1 MTTKNNIYFNNLV
14 QKREM
19 NATTHAAHTLKY
31 ERVVKYLQKK
41 HNILFKNFHK
51 TILLNPNVINCI
63 KYFISLKTL
72 ASRDTYV
79 SLLLLIIAPDKN
91 NIEKNYV
98 QLYDELI
105 DYYRKLREEYRGI
118 NNQKKSKKQKDNWIS
133 YEELVKLNKKLTK
146 QYKKWKLN
154 SWMLSHYLKSP
165 SKKEFYLKMIKETF
179 FEYAFYVALNI
190 HLVYKL
196 RLEMGECRLCSWEDL
211 KRLSKEELENN
222 IYLVNEKQKTKT
234 LYMGKNSRK
243 NKMKEPLKLELPIEL
258 CNIINIYITMRN
270 ILMNPNDPKQI
281 KGYAFL
287 PLFFQSTKA
296 KKIALYTGLTKNN
309 YSKMLTRHFKK
320 YLNKKISATLI
331 RQIIVSEFRK
341 GEKSQK
347 EKQELAEIMNN
358 TIQTQTYNYLKFD

>member
-31 ERVVKYLQKK
+31 DRVVNYLQQT
-41 HNILFKNFHK
+41 NILFKNFHK
-51 TILLNPNVINCI
+51 TILLNPNVIDCI
-63 KYFISLKTL
+63 KYYISLKTL

-118 NNQKKSKKQKDNWIS
+118 NNQKKSKKQKDNWVS

-154 SWMLSHYLKSP
+154 RNMLSYYLKSP
-165 SKKEFYLKMIKETF
+165 SKKEFYLKMIKKTF

-190 HLVYKL
+190 HLVYPL
-196 RLEMGECRLCSWEDL
+196 RLEISECRLCRWTDL
-211 KRLSKEELENN
+211 ENLSKEELENN
-222 IYLVNEKQKTKT
+222 IYLVNEKKKKKT

-270 ILMNPNDPKQI
+270 ILIYPNDPKQL
-281 KGYAFL
+281 KDYAFL
-287 PLFFQSTKA
+287 PLFYQSTKA
-296 KKIALYTGLTKNN
+296 KKIALSTGLTKNN
-309 YSKMLTRHFKK
+309 YSKMLTKQLKK
-320 YLNKKISATLI
+320 NLNKNISATLI
-331 RQIIVSEFRK
+331 RQLSVSEFRK
-341 GEKSQK
+341 GEKSEK
-347 EKQELAEIMNN
+347 EKQELAILMNN
-358 TIQTQTYNYLKFD
+358 SVAVQTNNYLKFD

>member
-19 NATTHAAHTLKY
+19 NATTHAAHMLKY
-31 ERVVKYLQKK
+31 NRVVNYLQQT
-41 HNILFKNFHK
+41 NIFFNNFHK
-51 TILLNPNVINCI
+51 TILLNPNVIDCI

-98 QLYDELI
+98 QLYGELI

-118 NNQKKSKKQKDNWIS
+118 NDQKKSKKQKDNWVS
-133 YEELVKLNKKLTK
+133 YEELVKLNNKLSK
-146 QYKKWKLN
+146 EYKLCKLN
-154 SWMLSHYLKSP
+154 RSMLSNYLKSP
-165 SKKEFYLKMIKETF
+165 SKKEFYLKMIKKTF
-179 FEYAFYVALNI
+179 FEYAFYIALNI
-190 HLVYKL
+190 HLIYPL
-196 RLEMGECRLCSWEDL
+196 RLEISECMVCRWRDL
-211 KRLSKEELENN
+211 KNLSKEELENN
-222 IYLVNEKQKTKT
+222 IYLVNSKKKKKT

-243 NKMKEPLKLELPIEL
+243 NKMKEPVKLELPIEL

-281 KGYAFL
+281 KVYAFL
-287 PLFFQSTKA
+287 PLFYQSTK
-296 KKIALYTGLTKNN
+296 KDKFALSTGLTKNG
-309 YSKMLTRHFKK
+309 YSKMLTRHFKRH
-320 YLNKKISATLI
+320 LNKNISATLI
-331 RQIIVSEFRK
+331 RQITVSEFRK

-347 EKQELAEIMNN
+347 EKQELAVLMNN
-358 TIQTQTYNYLKFD
+358 SVAVQTNNYLKFD

>member
-19 NATTHAAHTLKY
+19 NATTRAAHTLKY
-31 ERVVKYLQKK
+31 DRVVEYLQKN

-51 TILLNPNVINCI
+51 TILLNPNVIDCI

-118 NNQKKSKKQKDNWIS
+118 NNQKKSKKQKDNWVS

-146 QYKKWKLN
+146 QYKQFKLN
-154 SWMLSHYLKSP
+154 RSLLSNYSKS
-165 SKKEFYLKMIKETF
+165 KTNFYKNIIEKSF
-179 FEYAFYVALNI
+179 FEYAFYIALNI
-190 HLVYKL
+190 HLKYKL
-196 RLEMGECRLCSWEDL
+196 RLEISECRLCRWTDL
-211 KRLSKEELENN
+211 ENLSKEELENN
-222 IYLVNEKQKTKT
+222 IYLVNEKKKKKT

-243 NKMKEPLKLELPIEL
+243 NKMKEPVQWELPIGL
-258 CNIINIYITMRN
+258 CNIINIYIVMRN
-270 ILMNPNDPKQI
+270 ILMNPNDPKQV
-281 KGYAFL
+281 KVYAFL

-296 KKIALYTGLTKNN
+296 KKFALSTGLTKNG

-320 YLNKKISATLI
+320 HLNKNITATLI
-331 RQIIVSEFRK
+331 RQILVSHFRK

-358 TIQTQTYNYLKFD
+358 TIQTQTNNYFKFD